1 MEQPPVLNEHN
12 KAEYPPAHTAE
23 HILNGTVSKLYG
35 CGRAFSSHVE
45 RKKSKLDY
53 HLAQPLSDEQI
64 SDLEDRVNA
73 VITADV
79 EVLTEYARKDD
90 MAGRFDLSRLPDDA
104 SETVRI
110 VHVGDYD
117 ECLCAGQH
125 VARTGQI
132 GRFRITSSRWQD
144 GVQRLVFRL
153 DETHEA

>member
-79 EVLTEYARKDD
+79 EVWTEYARKDD
-90 MAGRFDLSRLPDDA
+90 MAAVKRVIESMDTCRACPTTPAKRCA
-104 SETVRI
+104 SSTWATTTSVS
-110 VHVGDYD
+110 VPGSMWP
-117 ECLCAGQH
+117 
-125 VARTGQI
+125 ARA
-132 GRFRITSSRWQD
+132 R
-144 GVQRLVFRL
+144 
-153 DETHEA
+153 